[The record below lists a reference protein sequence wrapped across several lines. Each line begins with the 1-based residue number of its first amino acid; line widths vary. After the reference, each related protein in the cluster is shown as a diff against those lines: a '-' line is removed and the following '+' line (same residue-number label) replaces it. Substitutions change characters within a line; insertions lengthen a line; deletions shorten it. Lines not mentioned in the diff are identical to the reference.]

1 MSGDAMCSCGHVES
15 AHRKMT
21 DPACLAPTGYAFGAF
36 SFGCSCATFEAVS
49 PGDEFRGP
57 RNTIEESDELHDS
70 PMFSA
75 AVKES
80 GSRTCV
86 NPGLS
91 PQIVSTPIV
100 STTVMPLAPL
110 PRPQVTTSGALSASA
125 LRSAPIPGY
134 IADGDTAKMSR
145 PDKIRAVAQQA
156 HDDGDCVCCLP
167 DPDTITITIS
177 REDAVKVQGTSGACD
192 TLDCGVGY
200 CIFVRACL
208 AALKGER

>member
-1 MSGDAMCSCGHVES
+1 MVLLAGMCMTC
-15 AHRKMT
+15 RKQLV
-21 DPACLAPTGYAFGAF
+21 C
-36 SFGCSCATFEAVS
+36 
-49 PGDEFRGP
+49 DEQNQKVRWHEHNGSQDCND
-57 RNTIEESDELHDS
+57 NTLFIYQTNELHDS

-75 AVKES
+75 AVKKS
-80 GSRTCV
+80 GSRACV
-86 NPGLS
+86 NPGVS
-91 PQIVSTPIV
+91 APIVSTPIV